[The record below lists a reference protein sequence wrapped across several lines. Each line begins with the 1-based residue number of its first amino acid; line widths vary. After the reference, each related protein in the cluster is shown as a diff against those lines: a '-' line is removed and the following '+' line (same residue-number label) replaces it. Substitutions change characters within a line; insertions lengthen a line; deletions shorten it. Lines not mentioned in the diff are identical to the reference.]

1 MKVIDSTTRVRF
13 ANIMFTTDLSPAAE
27 RALPYA
33 IEIARRYQSKI
44 HAAYVIPP
52 DFYPLVPPAAWP
64 KLAEEEAEFREDR
77 RRHLDE
83 QLSGVPHQVIFQ
95 SGDTWP
101 ALRKIIRDSEIDLIV
116 LSTHGRG
123 GLQKVLLGSV
133 AEQIFRQAPC
143 PVLSVGP
150 LASLKHER
158 ATDLNRILFATD
170 FSPESLAGAPFA
182 ISLAQEHRAQ
192 LILLH
197 CLQNGGDISA
207 LRHSLSELIP
217 YGADLRCAPDCI
229 VERGAP
235 ASKILEV
242 AEGHGAD
249 LIVIGIRGTDGA
261 LAKATPFSGSGT
273 YKIVTHAKCPVLT
286 IRG

>member
-1 MKVIDSTTRVRF
+1 MKVKESTTRVRF
-13 ANIMFTTDLSPAAE
+13 ANIMYATDLSPAAE
-27 RALPYA
+27 KALPYA
-33 IEIARRYQSKI
+33 IGIARRYQSKI

-52 DFYPLVPPAAWP
+52 EIYPLVPPAAWP

-101 ALRKIIRDSEIDLIV
+101 ALREIIRISDIDLIV

-123 GLQKVLLGSV
+123 GLQKILLGSV

-150 LASLKHER
+150 LASPKNER

-170 FSPESLAGAPFA
+170 FSPESLAGAPYA
-182 ISLAQEHRAQ
+182 ISLAEEHRAQ

-197 CLQNGGDISA
+197 CLEDGADISA
-207 LRHSLSELIP
+207 LRHSLGKLVP
-217 YGADLRCAPDCI
+217 FGADLRCAPDCI

-249 LIVIGIRGTDGA
+249 LIVIGIRGIEGT
-261 LAKATPFSGSGT
+261 LAKVAPFFGSGT